1 MTKFNYTPQLV
12 RATLL
17 ASAVLAI
24 PMIALAHGG
33 VDDGHIEE
41 VIVDTGTH
49 SAGASELI
57 KAWTPRW
64 WGLLLTSTL
73 LTSALSYGVWKYLQV
88 VPPKK
93 AGSPEEKK

>member
-1 MTKFNYTPQLV
+1 MKSNSHSQLF

-24 PMIALAHGG
+24 PMIVSAHGG
-33 VDDGHIEE
+33 VPDGHVEE

-64 WGLLLTSTL
+64 WGLLLASTF
-73 LTSALSYGVWKYLQV
+73 LTSVLSYGVWKYLQV
-88 VPPKK
+88 RPPQKNVPPPAAKQ
-93 AGSPEEKK
+93 